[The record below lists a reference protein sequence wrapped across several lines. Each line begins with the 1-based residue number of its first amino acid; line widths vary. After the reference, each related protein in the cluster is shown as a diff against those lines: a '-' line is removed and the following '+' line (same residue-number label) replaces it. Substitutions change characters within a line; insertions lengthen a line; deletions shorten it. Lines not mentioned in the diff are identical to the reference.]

1 MLMSPVHISSLKVM
15 DGSDA
20 VDDKLAHGD
29 HGEVDVVAGFDGDD
43 DDEDSDDDGSEEEYD
58 DYDGMM
64 RVFMIVKNSNSAFV
78 AADTV
83 AVGSAPAVAAAA
95 DCCRCWVRRWFL
107 VAIAVAV
114 AVGGGVVAI
123 LALLSAQLLLLL
135 LGREEYGCL
144 EPGKHLASTADP
156 RSLAELHS
164 CKKAFACKHPGMRRW
179 EVTSDR
185 ILMSGSRPFIWPV
198 RV

>member
-1 MLMSPVHISSLKVM
+1 MLMSPVHISSLHVI

-20 VDDKLAHGD
+20 VDDKHEHGD
-29 HGEVDVVAGFDGDD
+29 HGEVDVVAGYGDD

-58 DYDGMM
+58 DYGMM

-95 DCCRCWVRRWFL
+95 DCCRCWIRRCFL

-123 LALLSAQLLLLL
+123 LALLLLI
-135 LGREEYGCL
+135 GAAAAVAAR
-144 EPGKHLASTADP
+144 T
-156 RSLAELHS
+156 
-164 CKKAFACKHPGMRRW
+164 RR
-179 EVTSDR
+179 
-185 ILMSGSRPFIWPV
+185 V
-198 RV
+198 RVPRTRETSG